1 MSSLPVVVIGAGPAG
16 LTAAYELIAGGQNA
30 IRIFD
35 ADVQVGGLS
44 KTVVHHGNRIDIG
57 GHRFFSK
64 SDWVMRWWLDK
75 LPIAD
80 DSDPAT
86 LKAAGGHAFLAYQG
100 MRRTLAIDGAPRAK
114 GDGSGDASMLIR
126 DRLSRILFGGK
137 LFAYPLKIDVAT
149 AWKLGPVACALYAV
163 SYIKARAFPRREAT
177 LEDFFINRF
186 GRRLYLRFFKT
197 YTEKVWGRSC
207 TDISAAW
214 GAQRVKGL
222 SISRA
227 IAHAWRQLFRS
238 RSAATETS
246 LIEHFLY
253 PRLGPGQMWETVAA
267 RLASSGV
274 PVQMS
279 TRVVGLRLGGETNAE
294 ATAGATARRITEVE
308 TEDIA
313 SGKREWHAAGQVIS
327 TMPIREQ
334 IAAIDGDVPARV
346 REIAD
351 ALEYRDF
358 MTVGLL
364 YRKLARTGEHAIE
377 GRASV
382 PDNWIY
388 VQEPDVKVGRI
399 QIFNNWSPYLVARD
413 VDNPE
418 QVWVGLEFFCGE
430 GDALWSS
437 TDDDMIA
444 LAKREMKQIG
454 MADPD
459 DCIDGVVLRMPKA
472 YPGYYGAYEHF
483 DEVRAFLDGIDNLF
497 CIGRNGMHR
506 YNNQDHSMLSAKR
519 AVEAI
524 LAGSADKSAIW
535 AVNIDDAY
543 HEETDRPADAQGSR
557 VIDDEEDRFASLAAP
572 STPNSAFDVKR
583 PLASEAAS

>member
-1 MSSLPVVVIGAGPAG
+1 MSGDPTIIIGAGPAG
-16 LTAAYELIAGGQNA
+16 LTAAYELIEAG
-30 IRIFD
+30 RPSVRVFD
-35 ADVQVGGLS
+35 ADPKVGGLS

-80 DSDPAT
+80 DGDPAT
-86 LKAAGGHAFLAYQG
+86 LKSDGNHAFLAYQG
-100 MRRTLAIDGAPRAK
+100 MRRTLPLA
-114 GDGSGDASMLIR
+114 DAARGHGESTMLIR

-149 AWKLGPVACALYAV
+149 AWKLGPVACGLYAV
-163 SYIKARAFPRREAT
+163 SYIRARLFPVKPEAT

-186 GRRLYLRFFKT
+186 GRRLYQRFFKT
-197 YTEKVWGRSC
+197 YTEKVWGRAC

-227 IAHAWRQLFRS
+227 IVHALRQLVS
-238 RSAATETS
+238 RGPATETS

-267 RLASSGV
+267 RVEAAGV
-274 PVQMS
+274 PVLMS
-279 TRVVGLRLGGETNAE
+279 TRVTGLKLVDK
-294 ATAGATARRITEVE
+294 RITSVE
-308 TEDIA
+308 TEDVPT
-313 SGKREWHAAGQVIS
+313 GRRTWTDAAQVVS
-327 TMPIREQ
+327 TMPIRELV
-334 IAAIDGDVPARV
+334 AAIDGDVPPRV

-364 YRKLARTGEHAIE
+364 YRELARVEPKPTE

-388 VQEPDVKVGRI
+388 IQEPDVKVGRL
-399 QIFNNWSPYLVARD
+399 QIFNNWSPYLVAPD
-413 VDNPE
+413 AAAAG
-418 QVWVGLEFFCGE
+418 QVWVGLEFFCAE

-437 TDDDMIA
+437 SDADMIA
-444 LAKREMKQIG
+444 LAKREMQQIG
-454 MADPD
+454 MAMPD
-459 DCIDGVVLRMPKA
+459 QCVDAVVLRMPKA

-483 DEVRAFLDGIDNLF
+483 DEVRAFLDGIENLF

-524 LAGSADKSAIW
+524 VAGSTDKSAIW

-543 HEETDRPADAQGSR
+543 HEEGDDRPADAQGSR
-557 VIDDEEDRFASLAAP
+557 VMDDDAPIESEMPAAIGQPIVASRSVA
-572 STPNSAFDVKR
+572 
-583 PLASEAAS
+583 

>member
-1 MSSLPVVVIGAGPAG
+1 MSTDHTVVIGAGPAG
-16 LTAAYELIAGGQNA
+16 LTAAYELIQAGHSSIQV
-30 IRIFD
+30 FD
-35 ADVQVGGLS
+35 ADPQVGGLS

-86 LKAAGGHAFLAYQG
+86 LKAGGDHAFLAYQG
-100 MRRTLAIDGAPRAK
+100 MRRALPLADQSRS
-114 GDGSGDASMLIR
+114 SGEAGMLIR

-149 AWKLGPVACALYAV
+149 AWKLGPVAVAMYGL
-163 SYIKARAFPRREAT
+163 SYLKAHFLPIKPEAT

-207 TDISAAW
+207 REISAAW

-227 IAHAWRQLFRS
+227 VAHALRQLFSS
-238 RSAATETS
+238 RNAARETS

-253 PRLGPGQMWETVAA
+253 PRLGPGQMWETVADRVTA
-267 RLASSGV
+267 AGV
-274 PVQMS
+274 PLTMS
-279 TRVVGLRLGGETNAE
+279 TRVTGLRLAE
-294 ATAGATARRITEVE
+294 RRIMEVE
-308 TEDIA
+308 TEDLA
-313 SGKREWHAAGQVIS
+313 TGQRRWNPADRVIS
-327 TMPIREQ
+327 TMPIRELV
-334 IAAIDGDVPARV
+334 AALEGEVPPRV
-346 REIAD
+346 REIAA

-364 YRKLARTGEHAIE
+364 YRKLARVEDKPTP

-388 VQEPDVKVGRI
+388 VQEPDVKVGRL
-399 QIFNNWSPYLVARD
+399 QIFNNWSPYLVAD
-413 VDNPE
+413 ST
-418 QVWVGLEFFCGE
+418 QVWVGLEFFCAE

-437 TDDDMIA
+437 SDADMIE
-444 LAKREMKQIG
+444 LAKREMQQIG
-454 MADPD
+454 MASPA
-459 DCIDGVVLRMPKA
+459 DCMDAVVLRMPKA

-483 DEVRAFLDGIDNLF
+483 DEVRAFLDGIENLY
-497 CIGRNGMHR
+497 CVGRNGMHR

-524 LAGSADKSAIW
+524 VAGSSDKSAIW

-543 HEETDRPADAQGSR
+543 HEETDRPADAQGTR
-557 VIDDEEDRFASLAAP
+557 VIDDEAVLHEASAP
-572 STPNSAFDVKR
+572 APAFVR
-583 PLASEAAS
+583 EAVT

>member
-1 MSSLPVVVIGAGPAG
+1 VSPDNTIVIGAGPAG
-16 LTAAYELIAGGQNA
+16 LTAAYELLQAGREG
-30 IRIFD
+30 IHIFD
-35 ADVQVGGLS
+35 ADPQVGGLS

-86 LKAAGGHAFLAYQG
+86 LKAGGKHAFLAYQG
-100 MRRTLAIDGAPRAK
+100 MRRSLPLADQQRS
-114 GDGSGDASMLIR
+114 SGEASMLIR

-137 LFAYPLKIDVAT
+137 LFDYPLKIDVAT
-149 AWKLGPVACALYAV
+149 AWKLGPVACAMYAI
-163 SYIKARAFPRREAT
+163 SYMKAHFFPVKPEAT

-207 TDISAAW
+207 RDISAAW

-227 IAHAWRQLFRS
+227 IVHALRQLFS
-238 RSAATETS
+238 SKSAARETS

-253 PRLGPGQMWETVAA
+253 PRLGPGQMWETVADRVTA
-267 RLASSGV
+267 SGV
-274 PVQMS
+274 SLQMS
-279 TRVVGLRLGGETNAE
+279 TRVTGLKM
-294 ATAGATARRITEVE
+294 AGKRIAEVE

-313 SGKREWHAAGQVIS
+313 SGRRTWQAADQVIS
-327 TMPIREQ
+327 TMPIREL
-334 IAAIDGDVPARV
+334 IAAIDGDVPTRV
-346 REIAD
+346 REIAS

-364 YRKLARTGEHAIE
+364 YRKLARTEAKRTA

-388 VQEPDVKVGRI
+388 VQEPDVKVGRL
-399 QIFNNWSPYLVARD
+399 QIFNNWSPYLVASD
-413 VDNPE
+413 AAASD
-418 QVWVGLEFFCGE
+418 QVWVGLEFFCAE
-430 GDALWSS
+430 GDELWSS
-437 TDDDMIA
+437 TDVDMIE
-444 LAKREMKQIG
+444 LAKREMQQIG
-454 MADPD
+454 MAMPEECVDA
-459 DCIDGVVLRMPKA
+459 VVLRMPKA
-472 YPGYYGAYEHF
+472 YPGYYGAYEYF
-483 DEVRAFLDGIDNLF
+483 DEVRAFLDGIENLW

-524 LAGSADKSAIW
+524 LAGSVDKSAIW
-535 AVNIDDAY
+535 AVNIDDSY
-543 HEETDRPADAQGSR
+543 HEESDRPADAQGTR
-557 VIDDEEDRFASLAAP
+557 LIDDEEPSSQTDAGVASVGVVSHGP
-572 STPNSAFDVKR
+572 SVDDTSGIGR
-583 PLASEAAS
+583 LSTGR

>member
-1 MSSLPVVVIGAGPAG
+1 MTQDPVVVIGAGPAG
-16 LTAAYELIAGGQNA
+16 LTAAYELIAGGQTA
-30 IRIFD
+30 IVIFD
-35 ADVQVGGLS
+35 ADAQVGGLS

-100 MRRTLAIDGAPRAK
+100 MRRTLPIEGAPRTN
-114 GDGSGDASMLIR
+114 DEASMLIR

-149 AWKLGPVACALYAV
+149 AWKLGPVACALYAA
-163 SYIKARAFPRREAT
+163 SYLKARAFPRREAT

-207 TDISAAW
+207 TQISAAW

-238 RSAATETS
+238 RAAAQETS

-267 RLASSGV
+267 RVMHSGV
-274 PVQMS
+274 PLQMS
-279 TRVVGLRLGGETNAE
+279 TRVVGLKLSGE
-294 ATAGATARRITEVE
+294 ATGRRITQVQTEEV
-308 TEDIA
+308 A
-313 SGKREWHAAGQVIS
+313 SGKRDWHSASQVIS
-327 TMPIREQ
+327 TMPIRELV
-334 IAAIDGDVPARV
+334 AAIEGKVPARV

-364 YRKLARTGEHAIE
+364 YRKLARTDPHSLP
-377 GRASV
+377 GRASI

-388 VQEPDVKVGRI
+388 VQEPGVKVGRI
-399 QIFNNWSPYLVARD
+399 QIFNNWSPYLVAD
-413 VDNPE
+413 SE
-418 QVWVGLEFFCGE
+418 HVWVGLEFFCGE

-437 TDDDMIA
+437 ADEDMIA
-444 LAKREMKQIG
+444 LAKREMNEIG

-459 DCIDGVVLRMPKA
+459 ECIDAVVLRMPKA

-483 DEVRAFLDGIDNLF
+483 DEVRTFLDSIENLY
-497 CIGRNGMHR
+497 CVGRNGMHR

-524 LAGSADKSAIW
+524 LAGSSDKSAIW

-557 VIDDEEDRFASLAAP
+557 LIDDDEDPFASTPAP
-572 STPNSAFDVKR
+572 VQINDR
-583 PLASEAAS
+583 PLSPEAAS

>member
-1 MSSLPVVVIGAGPAG
+1 MSPLPVVVIGAGPAG
-16 LTAAYELIAGGQNA
+16 LTAAYELIEGGQRA
-30 IRIFD
+30 IKIFD
-35 ADVQVGGLS
+35 ADAQVGGLS

-86 LKAAGGHAFLAYQG
+86 LKADGGHAFLAYQG
-100 MRRTLAIDGAPRAK
+100 MRRALPLNAART
-114 GDGSGDASMLIR
+114 SGDASMLIR

-137 LFAYPLKIDVAT
+137 LFAYPLKIDIAT
-149 AWKLGPVACALYAV
+149 AWKLGPIACALYAA
-163 SYIKARAFPRREAT
+163 SYIKARVFPRREAT

-207 TDISAAW
+207 TEISAAW
-214 GAQRVKGL
+214 GAQRIKGL

-227 IAHAWRQLFRS
+227 ISHALRQLLRP
-238 RSAATETS
+238 RSAAKETS

-267 RLASSGV
+267 RLGNSGV
-274 PVQMS
+274 PIAMS
-279 TRVVGLRLGGETNAE
+279 SRVVGLKLSNHRV
-294 ATAGATARRITEVE
+294 TEVQ
-308 TEDIA
+308 TEDLA
-313 SGKREWHAAGQVIS
+313 SNVREWHAADQVIS
-327 TMPIREQ
+327 TMPIREL
-334 IAAIDGDVPARV
+334 IAAIDGDVPPRV
-346 REIAD
+346 REIAA

-364 YRKLARTGEHAIE
+364 YRKLARTDPHGIA

-388 VQEPDVKVGRI
+388 VQEPGVKVGRI
-399 QIFNNWSPYLVARD
+399 QIFNNWSPYLVQADADEPDR
-413 VDNPE
+413 
-418 QVWVGLEFFCGE
+418 VWVGLEFFCAE

-437 TDDDMIA
+437 ADPDMIE
-444 LAKREMKQIG
+444 LAKREMQQIG

-459 DCIDGVVLRMPKA
+459 QCIDAVVLRMPKA

-483 DEVRAFLDGIDNLF
+483 DEVRAFLDSIDNLF
-497 CIGRNGMHR
+497 CVGRNGMHR

-524 LAGSADKSAIW
+524 LAGSIDKSAIW

-543 HEETDRPADAQGSR
+543 HEETDRPADAQGAR
-557 VIDDEEDRFASLAAP
+557 LIDDDEDEFV
-572 STPNSAFDVKR
+572 STPA
-583 PLASEAAS
+583 PLHTDQHPLTSEAAS

>member
-1 MSSLPVVVIGAGPAG
+1 MTADRTIVIGAGPAG
-16 LTAAYELIAGGQNA
+16 LTAAYELQQAGRGDIA
-30 IRIFD
+30 IFD
-35 ADVQVGGLS
+35 ADAQVGGLS
-44 KTVVHHGNRIDIG
+44 KTVVHQGNRIDIG

-75 LPIAD
+75 LPLASTD
-80 DSDPAT
+80 DAAT
-86 LKAAGGHAFLAYQG
+86 LSSNDHAFLAYQG
-100 MRRTLAIDGAPRAK
+100 MRRALPLHDEVRGA
-114 GDGSGDASMLIR
+114 DDAGMLIR
-126 DRLSRILFGGK
+126 DRLSRILFDGK

-149 AWKLGPVACALYAV
+149 AWKLGPFACAMYAI
-163 SYIKARAFPRREAT
+163 SYIKARALPVKPEVT

-186 GRRLYLRFFKT
+186 GRRLYRRFFKT
-197 YTEKVWGRSC
+197 YTEKVWGRAC
-207 TDISAAW
+207 KDISAAW

-227 IAHAWRQLFRS
+227 IVHALRRIIHS
-238 RSAATETS
+238 RRAASKTS

-253 PRLGPGQMWETVAA
+253 PKFGPGQMWETVAERVTVA
-267 RLASSGV
+267 GAGLRL
-274 PVQMS
+274 S
-279 TRVVGLRLGGETNAE
+279 TRVSGLKLAD
-294 ATAGATARRITEVE
+294 RRITEVE
-308 TEDIA
+308 TEDLA
-313 SGKREWHAAGQVIS
+313 SGHRTWHAAGEVIS
-327 TMPIREQ
+327 TMPIRELV
-334 IAAIDGDVPARV
+334 AAIDGDVPARV
-346 REIAD
+346 REVAD

-364 YRKLARTGEHAIE
+364 YRKLDRIEAKAIP

-388 VQEPDVKVGRI
+388 IQEPDVKVGRL
-399 QIFNNWSPYLVARD
+399 QIFNNWSPYLVQH
-413 VDNPE
+413 PE
-418 QVWVGLEFFCGE
+418 HVWVGLEFFCAE

-437 TDDDMIA
+437 SDADMIA
-444 LAKREMKQIG
+444 LAKREMRQIG
-454 MADPD
+454 MADPAECLD
-459 DCIDGVVLRMPKA
+459 AMVLRMPKA

-483 DEVRAFLDGIDNLF
+483 DEVRAFLDGIENLW

-524 LAGSADKSAIW
+524 VAGSHDKSAIW

-557 VIDDEEDRFASLAAP
+557 LIDDDMPPESAAP
-572 STPNSAFDVKR
+572 MATVGSGATPSTLR
-583 PLASEAAS
+583 QAAT

>member
-1 MSSLPVVVIGAGPAG
+1 MNSQPVVVIGAGPAG
-16 LTAAYELIAGGQNA
+16 LTAAYELIEGGQSA
-30 IRIFD
+30 IKIFD
-35 ADVQVGGLS
+35 ADAQVGGLS

-86 LKAAGGHAFLAYQG
+86 LKADGGHAFLAYQG
-100 MRRTLAIDGAPRAK
+100 MRRTLPVDHVART
-114 GDGSGDASMLIR
+114 SSDASMLIR

-149 AWKLGPVACALYAV
+149 AWKLGPLACALYAV

-207 TDISAAW
+207 QEISAAW
-214 GAQRVKGL
+214 GAQRIKGL

-227 IAHAWRQLFRS
+227 ISHALRQLFRPQ
-238 RSAATETS
+238 SAAKETS

-267 RLASSGV
+267 RVEDAGV
-274 PVQMS
+274 SIRMC
-279 TRVVGLRLGGETNAE
+279 TRVVGLKLSNHRV
-294 ATAGATARRITEVE
+294 TEVQ
-308 TEDIA
+308 TEDVA
-313 SGKREWHAAGQVIS
+313 SGKRDWHAADQVIS
-327 TMPIREQ
+327 TMPIREL
-334 IAAIDGDVPARV
+334 IAAIDGDVPPRV

-364 YRKLARTGEHAIE
+364 YRKLARADRHHIP

-388 VQEPDVKVGRI
+388 VQEPGVKVGRI
-399 QIFNNWSPYLVARD
+399 QIFNNWSPYLVQREGGD
-413 VDNPE
+413 EPDR
-418 QVWVGLEFFCGE
+418 VWVGLEFFCAE
-430 GDALWSS
+430 GDQLWSS
-437 TDDDMIA
+437 ADAEMID
-444 LAKREMKQIG
+444 LAKREMEQIG
-454 MADPD
+454 MADPGE
-459 DCIDGVVLRMPKA
+459 CIDAVVLRMPKA

-483 DEVRAFLDGIDNLF
+483 DEVRAFLDSIENLF

-524 LAGSADKSAIW
+524 LAGSTDKSAIW
-535 AVNIDDAY
+535 AVNVDDSY
-543 HEETDRPADAQGSR
+543 HEEK
-557 VIDDEEDRFASLAAP
+557 DERARIKAH
-572 STPNSAFDVKR
+572 TPCRK
-583 PLASEAAS
+583 EAALSGAGS

>member
-1 MSSLPVVVIGAGPAG
+1 MSDAATIVIGAGPAG
-16 LTAAYELIAGGQNA
+16 LTAAYELLQAGRNRIAL
-30 IRIFD
+30 FD
-35 ADVQVGGLS
+35 ADPQVGGLS
-44 KTVVHHGNRIDIG
+44 KTVVHNGNRIDIG

-86 LKAAGGHAFLAYQG
+86 LKAGGDHAFLAYQG
-100 MRRTLAIDGAPRAK
+100 MRRALPLDGLPRAT
-114 GDGSGDASMLIR
+114 DEASMLIR

-149 AWKLGPVACALYAV
+149 AWKLGPVACTLYAL
-163 SYIKARAFPRREAT
+163 SYMKAHFFPVKPEAT

-186 GRRLYLRFFKT
+186 GRQLYLRFFKT

-207 TDISAAW
+207 KDISAAW

-227 IAHAWRQLFRS
+227 VVHALRQLVSPKSKAR
-238 RSAATETS
+238 ETS

-253 PRLGPGQMWETVAA
+253 PRLGPGQMWETVADRVTA
-267 RLASSGV
+267 AGASLT
-274 PVQMS
+274 MS
-279 TRVVGLRLGGETNAE
+279 TRVSGLKLDGK
-294 ATAGATARRITEVE
+294 RIAEVE
-308 TEDIA
+308 TEDLA
-313 SGKREWHAAGQVIS
+313 TGRRTWQAVDQVVS
-327 TMPIREQ
+327 TMPIREL
-334 IAAIDGDVPARV
+334 IGAIHGDVPPRV
-346 REIAD
+346 REIAA

-364 YRKLARTGEHAIE
+364 YRKLARIE
-377 GRASV
+377 NRRADGRAAV

-388 VQEPDVKVGRI
+388 IQEPDVKVGRL
-399 QIFNNWSPYLVARD
+399 QIFNNWSPYLVAKD
-413 VDNPE
+413 AAAPE
-418 QVWVGLEFFCGE
+418 QVWVGLEFFCAE
-430 GDALWSS
+430 GDALWSAS
-437 TDDDMIA
+437 DADMIA
-444 LAKREMKQIG
+444 LAKREMQQIG
-454 MADPD
+454 MALPD
-459 DCIDGVVLRMPKA
+459 ECIDAVVLRMPKA

-483 DEVRAFLDGIDNLF
+483 DEVRAFLDGIENLW

-524 LAGSADKSAIW
+524 VAGSTDKSAIW

-543 HEETDRPADAQGSR
+543 HEETDRPADAQGAR
-557 VIDDEEDRFASLAAP
+557 VIDDDTTLSAEAP
-572 STPNSAFDVKR
+572 APAR
-583 PLASEAAS
+583 PIATSHVPT

>member
-1 MSSLPVVVIGAGPAG
+1 MSPDPVVVIGAGPAG
-16 LTAAYELIAGGQNA
+16 LTAAYELIEAGHTA
-30 IRIFD
+30 VKIFD
-35 ADVQVGGLS
+35 ADAQVGGLS

-86 LKAAGGHAFLAYQG
+86 LKADGGHAFLAYQG
-100 MRRTLAIDGAPRAK
+100 MRRTLAIDGSPR
-114 GDGSGDASMLIR
+114 SSNEASMLIR

-163 SYIKARAFPRREAT
+163 SYIKARAFPRRETT

-207 TDISAAW
+207 REISAAW

-227 IAHAWRQLFRS
+227 ISHALRQLFRS
-238 RSAATETS
+238 SAAARETS

-267 RLASSGV
+267 RVTALGV
-274 PVQMS
+274 PLKMS
-279 TRVVGLRLGGETNAE
+279 TRVVGMKLTDHRV
-294 ATAGATARRITEVE
+294 TEVQ
-308 TEDIA
+308 TEDLA
-313 SGKREWHAAGQVIS
+313 SGKRDWHAVSQVVS
-327 TMPIREQ
+327 TMPIREL
-334 IAAIDGDVPARV
+334 IAAIDGDVPPRV
-346 REIAD
+346 REIAA

-364 YRKLARTGEHAIE
+364 YRKLARSDRHSIP
-377 GRASV
+377 GRASI

-388 VQEPDVKVGRI
+388 VQEPGVKVGRI
-399 QIFNNWSPYLVARD
+399 QIFNNWSPYLVERIAD
-413 VDNPE
+413 HPDH
-418 QVWVGLEFFCGE
+418 VWVGLEFFCGE
-430 GDALWSS
+430 GDELWSS
-437 TDDDMIA
+437 ADEDMIA

-454 MADPD
+454 MAEPD
-459 DCIDGVVLRMPKA
+459 ECVDAVVLRMPKA

-483 DEVRAFLDGIDNLF
+483 DEVRAFLDSIQNLF
-497 CIGRNGMHR
+497 CVGRNGMHR

-524 LAGSADKSAIW
+524 LAGSTDKSAIW
-535 AVNIDDAY
+535 AVNIDDTY
-543 HEETDRPADAQGSR
+543 HEEDDRPADAQGSR
-557 VIDDEEDRFASLAAP
+557 LIDDEDDSAASAVDRLHVANP
-572 STPNSAFDVKR
+572 
-583 PLASEAAS
+583 PLASEATP

>member
-1 MSSLPVVVIGAGPAG
+1 VRNEPTIIIGAGPAG
-16 LTAAYELIAGGQNA
+16 LTAAYELQQAGRDD

-35 ADVQVGGLS
+35 ADPQVGGLS
-44 KTVVHHGNRIDIG
+44 KTVVHNGNRIDIG

-75 LPIAD
+75 LPIAHE
-80 DSDPAT
+80 SDPAT
-86 LKAAGGHAFLAYQG
+86 LKSSGDHAFLAYQG
-100 MRRTLAIDGAPRAK
+100 MRRTLPLDGLARS
-114 GDGSGDASMLIR
+114 DGEAGMLIR

-149 AWKLGPVACALYAV
+149 AWKLGPIACATYAL
-163 SYIKARAFPRREAT
+163 SYMRANLFPITPEAT

-207 TDISAAW
+207 KEISAAW

-227 IAHAWRQLFRS
+227 IAHALRQLFS
-238 RSAATETS
+238 SKKVASETS

-253 PRLGPGQMWETVAA
+253 PRLGPGQMWETVAQRIRA
-267 RLASSGV
+267 AGV
-274 PVQMS
+274 PLRLS
-279 TRVVGLRLGGETNAE
+279 TRVTGLRLDD
-294 ATAGATARRITEVE
+294 RRITAVE
-308 TEDIA
+308 TEEVA
-313 SGKREWHAAGQVIS
+313 SGRREWNAAGQVIS
-327 TMPIREQ
+327 TMPIRELV
-334 IAAIDGDVPARV
+334 AAMQGDVPPRV
-346 REIAD
+346 REVAD

-364 YRKLARTGEHAIE
+364 YRKLARTEAHPIE

-388 VQEPDVKVGRI
+388 IQEPDVNVGRL
-399 QIFNNWSPYLVARD
+399 QIFNNWSPYLVAP
-413 VDNPE
+413 NPAE
-418 QVWVGLEFFCGE
+418 PGQVWVGLEFFCAE
-430 GDALWSS
+430 GDALWNAS
-437 TDDDMIA
+437 DADMID
-444 LAKREMKQIG
+444 LAKREMLQIG
-454 MADPD
+454 MALPD
-459 DCIDGVVLRMPKA
+459 DCSDAVVLRMPKA

-483 DEVRAFLDGIDNLF
+483 GEVRTFLDGIENLW
-497 CIGRNGMHR
+497 CVGRNGMHR

-524 LAGSADKSAIW
+524 VAGSIDKSAVW

-543 HEETDRPADAQGSR
+543 HEETDRPADAQGTR
-557 VIDDEEDRFASLAAP
+557 VIDDEDEALSVDAGSLAP
-572 STPNSAFDVKR
+572 R
-583 PLASEAAS
+583 PLAASGSVT

>member
-1 MSSLPVVVIGAGPAG
+1 VNTAHTVVIGAGPAG
-16 LTAAYELIAGGQNA
+16 LTAAYELIEAGHPS
-30 IRIFD
+30 ITMFD
-35 ADVQVGGLS
+35 ADPQVGGLS

-80 DSDPAT
+80 DRDPAT
-86 LKAAGGHAFLAYQG
+86 LKAGGDHAFLAYQG
-100 MRRTLAIDGAPRAK
+100 MRRALPLADQAR
-114 GDGSGDASMLIR
+114 SGGEASMLIR

-149 AWKLGPVACALYAV
+149 AWKLGPVAVTMYGL
-163 SYIKARAFPRREAT
+163 SYLKAHLFPVRPEAT

-207 TDISAAW
+207 REISAAW

-227 IAHAWRQLFRS
+227 LVHALRQIVS
-238 RSAATETS
+238 SKHAARETS

-253 PRLGPGQMWETVAA
+253 PRLGPGQMWETVAERVGA
-267 RLASSGV
+267 AGV
-274 PVQMS
+274 PIRLS
-279 TRVVGLRLGGETNAE
+279 TRVTGLRLV
-294 ATAGATARRITEVE
+294 ARRIAEVE
-308 TEDIA
+308 TEDVA
-313 SGKREWHAAGQVIS
+313 SGRRTWQPADRVIS
-327 TMPIREQ
+327 TMPIRELV
-334 IAAIDGDVPARV
+334 AALQGDVPPRV
-346 REIAD
+346 REIAS

-364 YRKLARTGEHAIE
+364 YRKLSRTESRVPA

-388 VQEPDVKVGRI
+388 IQEPDVKVGRL
-399 QIFNNWSPYLVARD
+399 QIFNNWSPYLVAD
-413 VDNPE
+413 PD
-418 QVWVGLEFFCGE
+418 QVWVGLEFFCAE
-430 GDALWSS
+430 GDELWSS
-437 TDDDMIA
+437 SDVDMIA
-444 LAKREMKQIG
+444 LAKREMQQIG
-454 MADPD
+454 MADPAECLD
-459 DCIDGVVLRMPKA
+459 AMVLRMPKA

-483 DEVRAFLDGIDNLF
+483 DEVRTFLDGIENLF
-497 CIGRNGMHR
+497 CVGRNGMHR

-524 LAGSADKSAIW
+524 VAGSTDKSAIW

-543 HEETDRPADAQGSR
+543 HEETDRPQDAQGTR
-557 VIDDEEDRFASLAAP
+557 VIDEEDALAEAAAP
-572 STPNSAFDVKR
+572 AGR
-583 PLASEAAS
+583 PGFGRPAAT

>member
-1 MSSLPVVVIGAGPAG
+1 MTASGTIVIGAGPAG
-16 LTAAYELIAGGQNA
+16 LTAAYELVQAGRGDV
-30 IRIFD
+30 RVFD
-35 ADVQVGGLS
+35 ADAQVGGLS
-44 KTVVHHGNRIDIG
+44 KTVLHHGNRIDIG

-80 DSDPAT
+80 ERDPAT
-86 LKAAGGHAFLAYQG
+86 SKSGSEHAFLAYQG
-100 MRRTLAIDGAPRAK
+100 MRRKLPLGDEARAA
-114 GDGSGDASMLIR
+114 GDASMLIR

-149 AWKLGPVACALYAV
+149 AWKLGPIACAMYAL
-163 SYIKARAFPRREAT
+163 SYIKARIAPVKPEAT

-207 TDISAAW
+207 REISAAW

-227 IAHAWRQLFRS
+227 VVHALRQVFS
-238 RSAATETS
+238 SGKSASETS

-253 PRLGPGQMWETVAA
+253 PRLGPGQMWETVAE
-267 RLASSGV
+267 RLAAAGV
-274 PVQMS
+274 PLRLS
-279 TRVVGLRLGGETNAE
+279 TRVTGLKLDG
-294 ATAGATARRITEVE
+294 RRITSVE

-313 SGKREWHAAGQVIS
+313 SGRRAWNDAAHVVS
-327 TMPIREQ
+327 TMPIRELV
-334 IAAIDGDVPARV
+334 AAIDGDVPERV
-346 REIAD
+346 REVAD

-364 YRKLARTGEHAIE
+364 YRELARNDDRPIE

-388 VQEPDVKVGRI
+388 IQEPDVKVGRV
-399 QIFNNWSPYLVARD
+399 QIFNNWSPYLVAS
-413 VDNPE
+413 NPDE
-418 QVWVGLEFFCGE
+418 PGQVWVGLEFFCAE

-437 TDDDMIA
+437 SDRDMIE
-444 LAKREMKQIG
+444 LAKREMQQIG
-454 MADPD
+454 MAMADQCTD
-459 DCIDGVVLRMPKA
+459 AVVLRVPKA

-483 DEVRAFLDGIDNLF
+483 DEVRTFLDGIENLF
-497 CIGRNGMHR
+497 CVGRNGMHR

-524 LAGSADKSAIW
+524 VAGSADKSAIW

-543 HEETDRPADAQGSR
+543 HEEVDRPADAQGTR
-557 VIDDEEDRFASLAAP
+557 VIDDDDEAAP
-572 STPNSAFDVKR
+572 VAAGTSTSSRTVVT
-583 PLASEAAS
+583 SHAAP

>member
-1 MSSLPVVVIGAGPAG
+1 MTQDPVVVIGAGPAG
-16 LTAAYELIAGGQNA
+16 LTAAYELIEGGRTA
-30 IRIFD
+30 IKIFD

-44 KTVVHHGNRIDIG
+44 KTVIHHGNRIDIG

-86 LKAAGGHAFLAYQG
+86 LKADGGHAFLAYQG
-100 MRRTLAIDGAPRAK
+100 MRRTLTLDPASRTG
-114 GDGSGDASMLIR
+114 GEASMLIR

-163 SYIKARAFPRREAT
+163 SYIKARAFPRPEAT

-207 TDISAAW
+207 REISAAW

-238 RSAATETS
+238 RAAAKETS

-267 RLASSGV
+267 RVAALGV

-279 TRVVGLRLGGETNAE
+279 TRVVGLKLSG
-294 ATAGATARRITEVE
+294 GATAHRVTDVQ
-308 TEDIA
+308 TEDVA
-313 SGKREWHAAGQVIS
+313 TGKRDWHAAGQVIS
-327 TMPIREQ
+327 TMPIREL
-334 IAAIDGDVPARV
+334 IAAIDGEVPARV
-346 REIAD
+346 REIAG

-364 YRKLARTGEHAIE
+364 YRKLARSDKHSIH

-388 VQEPDVKVGRI
+388 VQEPGVKVGRI
-399 QIFNNWSPYLVARD
+399 QIFNNWSPYLVAD
-413 VDNPE
+413 PDH
-418 QVWVGLEFFCGE
+418 VWVGLEFFCGE
-430 GDALWSS
+430 GDQLWCSA
-437 TDDDMIA
+437 DEDMMA
-444 LAKREMKQIG
+444 LAKREMMQIG

-459 DCIDGVVLRMPKA
+459 DCIDAVVLRMPKA
-472 YPGYYGAYEHF
+472 YPGYYGAYQHF
-483 DEVRAFLDGIDNLF
+483 DEVRAFLDSIENLY

-524 LAGSADKSAIW
+524 LAGSTDKAAIW

-543 HEETDRPADAQGSR
+543 HEEKERPADAQGSR
-557 VIDDEEDRFASLAAP
+557 LIDDDEDRFAASAAP
-572 STPNSAFDVKR
+572 VLTTERALSAEV
-583 PLASEAAS
+583 AS

>member
-1 MSSLPVVVIGAGPAG
+1 MNGDHTIIVGAGPAG
-16 LTAAYELIAGGQNA
+16 LTAAYELLQAGHA
-30 IRIFD
+30 SIEVID
-35 ADVQVGGLS
+35 ADAQVGGLS
-44 KTVVHHGNRIDIG
+44 KTVVHRGNRIDIG

-75 LPIAD
+75 LPLAD
-80 DSDPAT
+80 DGDPAT
-86 LKAAGGHAFLAYQG
+86 LRAADGHAFLAYQG
-100 MRRTLAIDGAPRAK
+100 MRRTLPLEGVRGGA
-114 GDGSGDASMLIR
+114 GDASMLIR

-149 AWKLGPVACALYAV
+149 AWKLGPVACGLYAL
-163 SYIKARAFPRREAT
+163 SYLKAHFFPVKPEAT

-207 TDISAAW
+207 REISAAW

-227 IAHAWRQLFRS
+227 VAHALRQVFS
-238 RSAATETS
+238 SKHAARETS

-253 PRLGPGQMWETVAA
+253 PRLGPGQMWETVADRVVA
-267 RLASSGV
+267 AGV
-274 PVQMS
+274 PLRMS
-279 TRVVGLRLGGETNAE
+279 TRVTGLKL
-294 ATAGATARRITEVE
+294 AGRRIAEVE
-308 TEDIA
+308 TEDLA
-313 SGKREWHAAGQVIS
+313 SGDRRWRPADQVIS
-327 TMPIREQ
+327 TMPIRDLV
-334 IAAIDGDVPARV
+334 AALDAGDAAGDVDAVPPRV
-346 REIAD
+346 REVAA

-364 YRKLARTGEHAIE
+364 YRRLSRTEDRVAP
-377 GRASV
+377 GRASI

-388 VQEPDVKVGRI
+388 IQEPDVKVGRL
-399 QIFNNWSPYLVARD
+399 QIFNNWSPYLVAD
-413 VDNPE
+413 PD

-437 TDDDMIA
+437 TDADMIE
-444 LAKREMKQIG
+444 LAKREMAQIG
-454 MADPD
+454 MASPD
-459 DCIDGVVLRMPKA
+459 DCVDAVVLRMPKA

-483 DEVRAFLDGIDNLF
+483 DEVRSFLDGIENLW
-497 CIGRNGMHR
+497 CVGRNGMHR

-524 LAGSADKSAIW
+524 VAGSVDKAAIW

-543 HEETDRPADAQGSR
+543 HEETDRPADAQGTR
-557 VIDDEEDRFASLAAP
+557 VIDDEDEAAHRDAVAAP
-572 STPNSAFDVKR
+572 VVPR
-583 PLASEAAS
+583 PALVGDATA

>member
-1 MSSLPVVVIGAGPAG
+1 MSSASCASPVVIIGAGPAG
-16 LTAAYELIAGGQNA
+16 LTAAYELIEGGHTA
-30 IRIFD
+30 IKIFD
-35 ADVQVGGLS
+35 ADAQVGGLS

-86 LKAAGGHAFLAYQG
+86 LKAGGGHAFLAYQG
-100 MRRTLAIDGAPRAK
+100 MRRTLTIEHAARTTD
-114 GDGSGDASMLIR
+114 DARMLIR
-126 DRLSRILFGGK
+126 DRISRILFGGK

-149 AWKLGPVACALYAV
+149 AWKLGPVACALYAA
-163 SYIKARAFPRREAT
+163 SYIKARAFPRRETT

-207 TDISAAW
+207 TQISAAW

-238 RSAATETS
+238 RAAAKETS

-253 PRLGPGQMWETVAA
+253 PRLGPGQMWETVATRVEDA
-267 RLASSGV
+267 GV
-274 PVQMS
+274 PIRMA
-279 TRVVGLRLGGETNAE
+279 TRIVGLKLDKQ
-294 ATAGATARRITEVE
+294 TAARRITEVQI
-308 TEDIA
+308 EDV
-313 SGKREWHAAGQVIS
+313 GTGRREWQAANQVIS
-327 TMPIREQ
+327 TMPIREL
-334 IAAIDGDVPARV
+334 IAAIDGHVPARV
-346 REIAD
+346 REIAA

-364 YRKLARTGEHAIE
+364 YRKLARHDQHAIP

-388 VQEPDVKVGRI
+388 VQEPGVKVGRI
-399 QIFNNWSPYLVARD
+399 QIFNNWSPYLVARVAD
-413 VDNPE
+413 RAIDASIDGAIDASDR
-418 QVWVGLEFFCGE
+418 VWVGLEFFCAE
-430 GDALWSS
+430 GDELWSS
-437 TDDDMIA
+437 ADHDMIE
-444 LAKREMKQIG
+444 LAKREMQQIG

-459 DCIDGVVLRMPKA
+459 ECIDAVVLRMPKA

-483 DEVRAFLDGIDNLF
+483 DEVRAFLDSIENLF
-497 CIGRNGMHR
+497 CVGRNGMHR

-524 LAGSADKSAIW
+524 FAGSTDKSAIW

-557 VIDDEEDRFASLAAP
+557 LIDDEDDATESVGLRSAVERPFATGTRS
-572 STPNSAFDVKR
+572 
-583 PLASEAAS
+583 

>member
-1 MSSLPVVVIGAGPAG
+1 
-16 LTAAYELIAGGQNA
+16 
-30 IRIFD
+30 
-35 ADVQVGGLS
+35 
-44 KTVVHHGNRIDIG
+44 
-57 GHRFFSK
+57 
-64 SDWVMRWWLDK
+64 MRWWLDK

-86 LKAAGGHAFLAYQG
+86 LKAGGDHAFLAYQG
-100 MRRTLAIDGAPRAK
+100 MKRALPLAGQARSSDQ
-114 GDGSGDASMLIR
+114 ASMLIR

-149 AWKLGPVACALYAV
+149 AWKLGPVAVALYGL
-163 SYIKARAFPRREAT
+163 SYLKAHLLPVTPEAT

-207 TDISAAW
+207 REISAAW

-227 IAHAWRQLFRS
+227 IVHALRQIVS
-238 RSAATETS
+238 RKQAARETS

-253 PRLGPGQMWETVAA
+253 PRLGPGQMWETVADRVSA
-267 RLASSGV
+267 SGV
-274 PVQMS
+274 PIHLS
-279 TRVVGLRLGGETNAE
+279 TRVTGLRLA
-294 ATAGATARRITEVE
+294 AHRIVEVE

-313 SGKREWHAAGQVIS
+313 TGRRIWHPADRVVS
-327 TMPIREQ
+327 TMPIREL
-334 IAAIDGDVPARV
+334 IEALRGDVPQRV
-346 REIAD
+346 REIAA

-364 YRKLARTGEHAIE
+364 YRKLARTESHVPA

-388 VQEPDVKVGRI
+388 VQEPDVKVGRL
-399 QIFNNWSPYLVARD
+399 QIFNNWSPYLVAD
-413 VDNPE
+413 PE
-418 QVWVGLEFFCGE
+418 HVWVGLEFFCAE

-437 TDDDMIA
+437 SDVDMIA
-444 LAKREMKQIG
+444 LAKREMQQIG

-459 DCIDGVVLRMPKA
+459 ECLDAMVLRMPKA

-483 DEVRAFLDGIDNLF
+483 DEVRAFLDGIENLF
-497 CIGRNGMHR
+497 CVGRNGMHR

-524 LAGSADKSAIW
+524 VAGSSDKSAIW

-543 HEETDRPADAQGSR
+543 HEENDRPQDAQGTR
-557 VIDDEEDRFASLAAP
+557 VIDDEDGDPVRSTAPEFARPAA
-572 STPNSAFDVKR
+572 T
-583 PLASEAAS
+583 

>member
-1 MSSLPVVVIGAGPAG
+1 MNTDRTIVIGAGPAG
-16 LTAAYELIAGGQNA
+16 LTAAYELQQAGRA
-30 IRIFD
+30 DITIFD
-35 ADVQVGGLS
+35 ADAQVGGLS

-75 LPIAD
+75 LPIASAD
-80 DSDPAT
+80 DPAT
-86 LKAAGGHAFLAYQG
+86 LASGDHAFLAYQG
-100 MRRTLAIDGAPRAK
+100 MRRTWPLADTTHA
-114 GDGSGDASMLIR
+114 DNDACMLVR

-149 AWKLGPVACALYAV
+149 AWKLGPVACAMYAI
-163 SYIKARAFPRREAT
+163 SYIKARVFPVRPEVT

-197 YTEKVWGRSC
+197 YTEKVWGRAC
-207 TDISAAW
+207 HDISAAW

-227 IAHAWRQLFRS
+227 IAHAVRQLFS
-238 RSAATETS
+238 SKNAARETS

-253 PRLGPGQMWETVAA
+253 PRLGPGQMWETVADRVTSA
-267 RLASSGV
+267 GASLRMG
-274 PVQMS
+274 
-279 TRVVGLRLGGETNAE
+279 TRVSGLRLVDK
-294 ATAGATARRITEVE
+294 RITEVE
-308 TEDIA
+308 TEDVA
-313 SGKREWHAAGQVIS
+313 SGQRTWRAADHVIS
-327 TMPIREQ
+327 TMPIRELV
-334 IAAIDGDVPARV
+334 AAIDGEVPSRV

-364 YRKLARTGEHAIE
+364 YRKLARAEPTAVP
-377 GRASV
+377 GRAAV

-388 VQEPDVKVGRI
+388 IQEPDVKVGRL
-399 QIFNNWSPYLVARD
+399 QIFNNWSPYLVAD
-413 VDNPE
+413 PS
-418 QVWVGLEFFCGE
+418 QTWVGLEFFCAE

-437 TDDDMIA
+437 SDADMIA
-444 LAKREMKQIG
+444 LAKREMRQIG

-459 DCIDGVVLRMPKA
+459 DCIDAMVLRMPKA

-483 DEVRAFLDGIDNLF
+483 DEVRAFLDGIENLW

-524 LAGSADKSAIW
+524 VAGSTDKSTIW

-557 VIDDEEDRFASLAAP
+557 LIDDDDESVDSRTPAGAAGSIGSP
-572 STPNSAFDVKR
+572 QIAT
-583 PLASEAAS
+583 